1 MEHDVKLRKRF
12 KLPCTLWGFPV
23 EEDGVSTAGAK
34 TQGKR
39 GIALIMAIMI
49 ISIMMLFST
58 DLILTSQVN
67 MTLATT
73 KRDALKQEY
82 LAKSGFNI
90 ALILLSAD
98 FAIDLVMAGTV
109 DPKAGLNDGLGDMWS
124 AMNGLPIGGETAE
137 MMMGFQEEFGLNA
150 VLDSGV
156 MDQLKLFEGS
166 FQLNVT
172 DEQGKI
178 NVNDC
183 FNSRCQEGLL
193 MLEAMFNC
201 PAEKQFL
208 DQKKLNGRELAYR
221 IKDYIDKDARADE
234 ASGFNDEDEPFAKRI
249 PKQAAKNAPIDSVDE
264 LRMIEGWDEEVH
276 AVFSPY
282 ITAFPFAIGST
293 DRKFQMNI
301 NTASRAMLQCLF
313 PEAKG
318 DCNEKSALAL
328 KKRQDLGQNLGTGES
343 KIADILR
350 DTLCFT
356 GGDGNPGEAN
366 NKANW
371 FTKNSMVFRV
381 EVIGE
386 LGGNAKKLTAVIE
399 RIMPDPKKNEK
410 AAYRLLFFKIT

>member
-1 MEHDVKLRKRF
+1 VERFLKLFSF
-12 KLPCTLWGFPV
+12 KMPKTLWGFPV
-23 EEDGVSTAGAK
+23 EDEGVSTAESRH
-34 TQGKR
+34 TQSKR

-67 MTLATT
+67 MTLATA
-73 KRDALKQEY
+73 KRDALKEEY
-82 LAKSGFNI
+82 LAKSGFNA
-90 ALILLSAD
+90 ALLLLSAD
-98 FAIDLVMAGTV
+98 FAVDLFMAQQ
-109 DPKAGLNDGLGDMWS
+109 DPKAGLSDGLGDMW
-124 AMNGLPIGGETAE
+124 AALNGLPIGGETAE
-137 MMMGFQEEFGLNA
+137 LMMGFQEEFGLNA

-166 FQLNVT
+166 FTLNVQ
-172 DEQGKI
+172 DEAGKI

-193 MLEAMFNC
+193 MLEALFSC
-201 PAEKQFL
+201 PAEKTFL
-208 DQKKLNGRELAYR
+208 DQKKLSGRELAYR
-221 IKDYIDKDARADE
+221 IKDYIDKDSRADE
-234 ASGFNDEDEPFAKRI
+234 ASGFNDEDEPFAKRF
-249 PKQAAKNAPIDSVDE
+249 PKQAAKNAPLDSVDE

-282 ITAFPFAIGST
+282 ITAFPFAVGST
-293 DRKFQMNI
+293 DRKFQMNV
-301 NTASRAMLQCLF
+301 NTTSRAMLQCLF

-318 DCNEKSALAL
+318 DCSEKSALAL
-328 KKRQDLGQNLGTGES
+328 KKRQDLGQTLGSGEM

-350 DTLCFT
+350 ETLCYT

-371 FTKNSMVFRV
+371 FTKYSMVFRI
-381 EVIGE
+381 EVTGE
-386 LGGNAKKLTAVIE
+386 LGGNTKKLTAVVE

-410 AAYRLLFFKIT
+410 AAYRVLFFKIT

>member
-1 MEHDVKLRKRF
+1 MERLLKLFQKF
-12 KLPCTLWGFPV
+12 KMPRTLWGFPV
-23 EEDGVSTAGAK
+23 EEDGVSTAAARN
-34 TQGKR
+34 QGKR

-49 ISIMMLFST
+49 ISIMMLFTT

-73 KRDALKQEY
+73 KRDSLKEEY

-90 ALILLSAD
+90 GLLLLSAD
-98 FAIDLVMAGTV
+98 FAVDLFMAQQ
-109 DPKAGLNDGLGDMWS
+109 DPKAGLSDGMGDLWS
-124 AMNGLPIGGETAE
+124 AMNGLPIGGESAE
-137 MMMGFQEEFGLNA
+137 MMMGFQEEFGLNS

-166 FQLNVT
+166 FIVNVA
-172 DEQGKI
+172 DETGKI

-193 MLEAMFNC
+193 MLEAMFSC
-201 PAEKQFL
+201 PAEKAFL

-234 ASGFNDEDEPFAKRI
+234 ASGYNDEDEPFGKRV
-249 PKQAAKNAPIDSVDE
+249 PKQAAKNAPLDSVDE

-282 ITAFPFAIGST
+282 ITAFPFTIGST
-293 DRKFQMNI
+293 ERKFQMNI

-318 DCNEKSALAL
+318 DCAEKSAVAL
-328 KKRQDLGQNLGTGES
+328 KKRTDLGQTLGSGDT

-371 FTKNSMVFRV
+371 FTKYSMVYRI
-381 EVIGE
+381 EVMGE
-386 LGGNAKKLTAVIE
+386 LNGNQRKLTAVIE